1 MTKDEARLYLKLLD
15 VAWSEGL
22 ADDESFELGNK
33 LRDEHFPD
41 EYHYIFEPRPAEN
54 RLL

>member
-1 MTKDEARLYLKLLD
+1 MTKDEARLYLNLLD

-22 ADDESFELGNK
+22 ADDESFELGKK

-41 EYHYIFEPRPAEN
+41 AYDYIFEPRPAKE
-54 RLL
+54 RSL